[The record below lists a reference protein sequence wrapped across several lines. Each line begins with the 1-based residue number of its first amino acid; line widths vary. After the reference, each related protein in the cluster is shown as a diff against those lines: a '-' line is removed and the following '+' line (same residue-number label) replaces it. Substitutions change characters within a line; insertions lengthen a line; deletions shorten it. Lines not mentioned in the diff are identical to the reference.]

1 MATTIMIMAGLAG
14 LITCFVKLPY
24 AVRNPDRPAL
34 RALCVMLGTFG
45 LAFIVTAPPVT
56 PAVSEAFGVPNLG
69 RLIGNALT
77 LISAGALQAMMIFLA
92 HTPEQARPRVR
103 RRLTVLAVALAGMTI
118 ALFSGHPVE
127 GPNFVSGNAG
137 YPPVVIYELFYLGYL
152 SLAVT
157 DLLTFSIRY
166 ARYSDGALRAGLRLV
181 SAGAVAGICYFV
193 YRVALL
199 FGGFANWDGGD
210 ESTISALLAGTSGL
224 LVAIGATLPL
234 WGKYTVL
241 PWRRARQ
248 LLSYRRLTP
257 LWETLYSAV
266 PEVALT
272 SEQAMAGSYRRG
284 EIGIRL
290 YRRVIEIRD
299 AQLILRT
306 RSDPD
311 VVRQVERDAVR
322 RRLAGDRLRA
332 TVDAAELVTAL
343 RAVDRPLEQRAD
355 PEHAAPEPMEGDARL
370 TSESRYL
377 ELVAEAF
384 RRLNDD
390 PPAALEGAKV

>member
-1 MATTIMIMAGLAG
+1 VATIIMITAGLAG
-14 LITCFVKLPY
+14 LLTCFIRLPH

-56 PAVSEAFGVPNLG
+56 PAVSAAIGIANSG
-69 RLIGNALT
+69 RLVGNGLT
-77 LISAGALQAMMIFLA
+77 LISAGALQTMMLFLA
-92 HTPEQARPRVR
+92 HTPAQARPKVR
-103 RRLTVLAVALAGMTI
+103 LRLGALAVVLLGMTVSLLV
-118 ALFSGHPVE
+118 AHTAE

-137 YPPVVIYELFYLGYL
+137 NPPVVIYELFYLGYL
-152 SLAVT
+152 SLALA

-166 ARYSDGALRAGLRLV
+166 ARYAEGALRTGLRLV

-199 FGGFANWDGGD
+199 FGSFAHWSGGD
-210 ESTISALLAGTSGL
+210 ESTVSALLAGTSGI
-224 LVAIGATLPL
+224 LVAIGATLPF
-234 WGKYTVL
+234 WGKYAIL
-241 PWRRARQ
+241 PWQRGRQ

-257 LWETLYSAV
+257 LWKVLHTAV

-272 SEQAMAGSYRRG
+272 SEKAMTGSYRRG

-306 RSDPD
+306 HSDPE
-311 VVRQVERDAVR
+311 VVRRVEQDAVR

-332 TVDAAELVTAL
+332 TVDAAELITAL
-343 RAVDRPLEQRAD
+343 RATDRPYEQSGQ
-355 PEHAAPEPMEGDARL
+355 PERELPEPMAGDASL
-370 TSESRYL
+370 TSDSRYL

-384 RRLNDD
+384 RQLSAD
-390 PPAALEGAKV
+390 PPAVAAKERS

>member
-1 MATTIMIMAGLAG
+1 MIVAGLAG
-14 LITCFVKLPY
+14 LVTCFVKLPY

-56 PAVSEAFGVPNLG
+56 PAVSEALGLPNSG

-77 LISAGALQAMMIFLA
+77 LISAGALQAMMLFLA
-92 HTPEQARPRVR
+92 HPPDQARPRVR
-103 RRLTVLAVALAGMTI
+103 RRLIVLTVALIGMTV
-118 ALFSGHPVE
+118 ALLSGHAAD
-127 GPNFVSGNAG
+127 GPNFVSSNAG

-152 SLAVT
+152 ALAIT
-157 DLLTFSIRY
+157 DLLVFSIRY
-166 ARYSDGALRAGLRLV
+166 ARYSEGALRVGLRLI
-181 SAGAVAGICYFV
+181 SAGAVAGVFYFV

-199 FGGFANWDGGD
+199 FGGFLHWNGGN
-210 ESTISALLAGTSGL
+210 ESTISALLAGTAGI
-224 LVAIGATLPL
+224 LVAVGATVPL
-234 WGKYTVL
+234 WGRYAAL
-241 PWRRARQ
+241 PWHRGRQ

-257 LWETLYSAV
+257 LWQTLYSAV

-272 SEQAMAGSYRRG
+272 SEQAMTGSYRRG

-299 AQLILRT
+299 AQLILRAH
-306 RSDPD
+306 SDP
-311 VVRQVERDAVR
+311 DAVR
-322 RRLAGDRLRA
+322 RVEQDAVRHGATGERLRA

-343 RAVDRPLEQRAD
+343 RDTGRPSEPDRQRAD
-355 PEHAAPEPMEGDARL
+355 ASPEPLEGDARL

-377 ELVAEAF
+377 ELVAEEF
-384 RRLNDD
+384 RRLNDN
-390 PPAALEGAKV
+390 PPATLEEAQPQ